1 MSLRALRRRVGQ
13 LLFTGFG
20 GPTIPPETR
29 ALAREFGLGG
39 VVLFKRNVEEPAQV
53 AELAYDAATLRDGD
67 RLWVA
72 VDQEGGR
79 VARLRAPFTEWP
91 PMLAL
96 GRADD
101 PALAGRFAT
110 ALARELRAVGITMDF
125 APVVDVLTNPANPVI
140 GDRALSED
148 AATVARLARQIVEA
162 LQAEGLPACAKHF
175 PGHGDASV
183 DSHHALPLIE
193 HPPDRFEAVEF
204 LPFREV
210 IAAGVASVMVGHL
223 HVPAFDEVNPAS
235 VSREVVTGLLRGRLG
250 FDGVVFTDDLEM
262 KALASHAT
270 RYGVFAD
277 AIAAGCDVGLI
288 CGTDYDRQAAA
299 LEGLI
304 RALEDETIPIARL
317 DEALARTEALKARWL
332 SPAVPRP
339 LDARRLAAI
348 LGSAEHQRVA
358 ESLAR
363 WA

>member
-1 MSLRALRRRVGQ
+1 
-13 LLFTGFG
+13 
-20 GPTIPPETR
+20 
-29 ALAREFGLGG
+29 
-39 VVLFKRNVEEPAQV
+39 V
-53 AELAYDAATLRDGD
+53 AELAYEAATLRPGD

-101 PALAGRFAT
+101 PDLATRFAT
-110 ALARELRAVGITMDF
+110 ALARELHAVGFTMDF

-140 GDRALSED
+140 GDRALSDD
-148 AATVARLARQIVEA
+148 AGTVARIGRRIIDA

-175 PGHGDASV
+175 PGHGEASV

-193 HPPDRFEAVEF
+193 FPPDRFEAIEF
-204 LPFREV
+204 VPFREA

-223 HVPAFDEVNPAS
+223 LVPALDERNPTS
-235 VSREVVTGLLRGRLG
+235 VSREVVTGWLRERLG

-277 AIAAGCDVGLI
+277 AISAGCDIGLV
-288 CGTDYDRQAAA
+288 CGTDYDAQAAA

-304 RALEDETIPIARL
+304 RALEDETIPAGRVE
-317 DEALARTEALKARWL
+317 DALARTGAFKARWL
-332 SPAVPRP
+332 SPDVPRP
-339 LDARRLAAI
+339 LDGRRLAGLVGI
-348 LGSAEHQRVA
+348 PEHQRVA
-358 ESLAR
+358 EAIAR